1 MLVYL
6 DIIQVTFEG
15 SRSHFKVQGDTTSHE
30 GSSSFL
36 KAKQRRLESG
46 CRVTKWNLFQSS
58 PSFNTI

>member
-46 CRVTKWNLFQSS
+46 CRVTK
-58 PSFNTI
+58 